1 MQNNFNNNPLGQN
14 NLPPVNQMGGTGYQ
28 PPPQNFVPNYPQN
41 PPQNTGYTG
50 GYYNPPPP
58 IFIPQQN
65 PQNYGVYGNPPPY
78 YGQGYPPQ
86 NAPVYYGYPPTYP
99 PPVQVVMPPPLTP
112 EQIALKNEKKVF
124 KSTANR
130 IGLGLIL
137 FYIFTFA
144 FSFLLGLVGSFK
156 SEILTFIAEPS
167 VNLMLNILL
176 TFFGFVGVALFIFK
190 TEGEKPHN
198 LLSYGLPQRG
208 KFWAAVMLGLGF
220 CYTANVAVTMLQTR
234 LEGIL
239 PFAQTDI
246 QMPDGIL
253 GFLLAVLSVAVAPAL
268 FEEFLFRGAI
278 MGSLLKYGKGF
289 AIFTSAIV
297 FGLVHGNLV
306 QIPFA
311 FMVGLVLG
319 FVALE
324 TNSIWTAVIIH
335 FLNNLLS
342 VCLDYCGRL
351 VTEEIING
359 AYIIL
364 LGLIIMVGFVGFYL
378 LSRKNN
384 NLFALDKSMHLSTA
398 KQRFGWFSSSAAII
412 IFYVIVG
419 LEVLSTQL
427 MAGVQV

>member
-1 MQNNFNNNPLGQN
+1 MQNDFNNNPLNQN
-14 NLPPVNQMGGTGYQ
+14 SVPPINQTGGTNYQ
-28 PPPQNFVPNYPQN
+28 APPQNFAPNYPQN
-41 PPQNTGYTG
+41 GGQNGGYTG
-50 GYYNPPPP
+50 GYYYQPPP
-58 IFIPQQN
+58 IYIPPLQS
-65 PQNYGVYGNPPPY
+65 QNYGVYGNPPMY

-99 PPVQVVMPPPLTP
+99 PPVQVVLPPPLTP

-130 IGLGLIL
+130 IGLGLII

-144 FSFLLGLVGSFK
+144 FSFLLGLIGSFK
-156 SEILTFIAEPS
+156 NEILTFVAEPS
-167 VNLMLNILL
+167 VTLMLNILL
-176 TFFGFVGVALFIFK
+176 TFVGFIGAALFIFK
-190 TEGEKPHN
+190 TEGAKPHK

-208 KFWAAVMLGLGF
+208 KFLAAVMVGMGF
-220 CYTANVAVTMLQTR
+220 CYTANVAVTLLQSR

-239 PFAQTDI
+239 PFAQTEV

-253 GFLLAVLSVAVAPAL
+253 GFLLAVLSVAAAPAL

-278 MGSLLKYGKGF
+278 MGSLLKYGKAF
-289 AIFTSAIV
+289 AIFTSSII
-297 FGLVHGNLV
+297 FGLIHGNLV

-324 TNSIWTAVIIH
+324 TNSIWTSVIIH

-342 VCLDYCGRL
+342 VCLEYVGKL
-351 VTEEIING
+351 VPEEILNG

-364 LGLIIMVGFVGFYL
+364 LGLIIMVGFIGFYL
-378 LSRKNN
+378 LSRKNE
-384 NLFALDKSMHLSTA
+384 NLFDFNKSMHISSS

-412 IFYVIVG
+412 IFYVITG
-419 LEVLSTQL
+419 LEVFAEQL
-427 MAGVQV
+427 MAGAQL